1 MRRVGLSRCRQKL
14 AFRCRRTLPIAKRSN
29 KQRSIAR
36 CTRAFLRKSVDRPS
50 LSGKAD
56 SHTFR
61 PRSGM
66 LIRKAVETDVSK
78 LLVLMRELARFEKYI
93 DAFAITA
100 DPLVEQGFRRS
111 PPDFQCFVGEE
122 DGELLG
128 MLVYYFIP
136 FTYRAKPNVIV
147 KELYVSETAR
157 GRGIGKLLM
166 RAVANEAVKRGSG
179 AIKWYVANW
188 NNTGI
193 DFYERLGA
201 KLNRDW
207 LEFEMSEE
215 MFRRLA
221 AS

>member
-1 MRRVGLSRCRQKL
+1 
-14 AFRCRRTLPIAKRSN
+14 
-29 KQRSIAR
+29 
-36 CTRAFLRKSVDRPS
+36 
-50 LSGKAD
+50 
-56 SHTFR
+56 
-61 PRSGM
+61 M
-66 LIRKAVETDVSK
+66 LIRKAVEADVSK
-78 LLVLMRELARFEKYI
+78 LLVLMRELARFEEYI

-100 DPLVEQGFRRS
+100 ETLVEQGFRRA
-111 PPDFQCFVGEE
+111 PPDFQCFVAEE

-157 GRGIGKLLM
+157 GRGIGRSLM
-166 RAVANEAVKRGSG
+166 RAVANEAVKGGSG

-188 NNTGI
+188 NSSGI

-201 KLNRDW
+201 KANRDW

-215 MFRRLA
+215 LFRQLA

>member
-1 MRRVGLSRCRQKL
+1 M
-14 AFRCRRTLPIAKRSN
+14 
-29 KQRSIAR
+29 
-36 CTRAFLRKSVDRPS
+36 
-50 LSGKAD
+50 
-56 SHTFR
+56 
-61 PRSGM
+61 
-66 LIRKAVETDVSK
+66 
-78 LLVLMRELARFEKYI
+78 
-93 DAFAITA
+93 
-100 DPLVEQGFRRS
+100 
-111 PPDFQCFVGEE
+111 
-122 DGELLG
+122 
-128 MLVYYFIP
+128 
-136 FTYRAKPNVIV
+136 IV

-188 NNTGI
+188 NNRGI

>member
-1 MRRVGLSRCRQKL
+1 
-14 AFRCRRTLPIAKRSN
+14 
-29 KQRSIAR
+29 
-36 CTRAFLRKSVDRPS
+36 
-50 LSGKAD
+50 
-56 SHTFR
+56 
-61 PRSGM
+61 M

-100 DPLVEQGFRRS
+100 DTLVEQGFRRS

-188 NNTGI
+188 NNRGI